1 MTFALARS
9 LLLADAVTPTAL
21 AEALFLSATRGT
33 SLVRTLLAA
42 RAIDTLRLEQML
54 ERGEAPYM
62 RHIAPVPS
70 LVDRLPPG
78 LCNRLLAI
86 PVRHDPRTGTVDVAV
101 VDARD
106 SHPAE
111 EIGHWLNA
119 PVRIV
124 RTSIASMESALLRL
138 GGPAPAEPDLGLRS
152 LAPPIWS
159 PAPSPSFPPPPRSPV
174 ASELLRTP
182 MYGSRAFDAGSFGGT
197 DAARGTGGRASP
209 GTDPEAED
217 PDLAIPLTRRNFAP
231 EAVVERAI
239 VAIGPPAIERER
251 RRGDTDPI
259 LDLKRLKPSKP
270 RLEDAER
277 LETGDAEAA
286 GPATPGRGALGREA
300 PDDPESA
307 PEPTVR
313 GPFPPPAAPTTPSL
327 AAAAAAPVASVL
339 DAMREARDWD
349 QILDLL
355 VSGTRSFAARAAV
368 FAVRRD
374 SLAGWTGSG
383 EIAERADL
391 RAVRLLNSMPTVFHQ
406 AVERESARLARI
418 PMDAAHTPLL
428 SVMRSPPAGQVV
440 IAAVQADGK
449 AVAVIFADGLAEP
462 ALAIERIGALARAAG
477 ESLGRLL
484 REKRR

>member
-78 LCNRLLAI
+78 LCDRLLAI

-111 EIGHWLNA
+111 EIGHWLKA

-159 PAPSPSFPPPPRSPV
+159 PPPSPSFPPPPRSPV

-182 MYGSRAFDAGSFGGT
+182 MYGSRAFDAGSMGGIGGAN
-197 DAARGTGGRASP
+197 AARGTGGRASP
-209 GTDPEAED
+209 GTDREAED
-217 PDLAIPLTRRNFAP
+217 PDLAIPLTRRELLAL

-259 LDLKRLKPSKP
+259 LDLKRLKPSRP
-270 RLEDAER
+270 HLEEAE
-277 LETGDAEAA
+277 G
-286 GPATPGRGALGREA
+286 
-300 PDDPESA
+300 

-313 GPFPPPAAPTTPSL
+313 GPFPPAAALATPSL
-327 AAAAAAPVASVL
+327 AAAPEAPVASVV
-339 DAMREARDWD
+339 DSMREARDRD
-349 QILDLL
+349 PILDLL
-355 VSGTRSFAARAAV
+355 VAGTRSFAERAAV

-374 SLAGWTGSG
+374 SLAGWTGSN

-428 SVMRSPPAGQVV
+428 AVMRSPPAGQVV
-440 IAAVQADGK
+440 IAAVLADGK
-449 AVAVIFADGLAEP
+449 AIAVIFADGLAEP
-462 ALAIERIGALARAAG
+462 ALAIERIGTLARAAG